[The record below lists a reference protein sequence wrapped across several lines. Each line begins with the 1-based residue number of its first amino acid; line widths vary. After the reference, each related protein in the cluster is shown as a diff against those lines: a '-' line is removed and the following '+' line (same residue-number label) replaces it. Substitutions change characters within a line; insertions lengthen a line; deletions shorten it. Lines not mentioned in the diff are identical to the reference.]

1 MLVKSIY
8 ARAQPQ
14 IVGRKYMLPLSTS
27 PKLLLPLFTFSTMPP
42 KGSKRRTASPV
53 GHTNGAGK
61 RVKHETSGDELRQPH
76 PFAKDAEDHGIVLR
90 RFYPHEMST
99 SRAHAYNSNEIPR
112 PMEGLIAA
120 LEETAEARKQAKVQ
134 HAVVHWFKMDLRHS
148 DNRSLALASAKAK
161 EAGVP
166 LICIYIISPQDYEAH
181 LTAPVRVDFMLRTL
195 NVLRDDLAALDIP
208 LYVETV
214 DKRKN
219 IPHRIL
225 ELMEE
230 WGSNHLFAN
239 MEYEVDELRRESR
252 MIRQFAEKNMSFEVV
267 HDTCVV
273 PPGELHSGSGN
284 QYAVYTPWYRAWM
297 AHIHENLD
305 LLEIY
310 DRPEKNQDAARRT
323 FKTLFDCRIPGAPK
337 NKQLSDEEK
346 KRFHGLWP
354 CGEHEAMSRLE
365 NFCDE
370 AIVNYHD
377 KRNIPGDNG
386 TSCLSVHLASGTI
399 SSRTCVRTAR
409 DRNKTK
415 RLDGGHQ
422 GIQVWISEVAW
433 RDFYKH
439 VLVNWPYV
447 CMNKPFKPEYANIE
461 WSYNMDHFEAWCEG
475 RTGFPIVDAAMRQLN
490 HMGYMHNRSRMI
502 VASFLSKDLL
512 IDWRMGEKYFMEH
525 LVDGDFASNNGGWGF
540 SASVGVDPQPYFRVF
555 NPLLQSEKFDPSG
568 DYIRKWV
575 PELKALSDK
584 EIHDPYN
591 RGAGTKAKKQGYPK
605 QIVDHKGARERALS
619 AYKEGLERG
628 T

>member
-1 MLVKSIY
+1 MLARSVY
-8 ARAQPQ
+8 ALTRSQITSRNYLPSSSYSKFLQP
-14 IVGRKYMLPLSTS
+14 R
-27 PKLLLPLFTFSTMPP
+27 FTFSTMPP
-42 KGSKRRTASPV
+42 KGSKRRTASPL
-53 GHTNGAGK
+53 GKANGAETK
-61 RVKHETSGDELRQPH
+61 RVKHEANGDELRQPH
-76 PFAKDAEDHGIVLR
+76 PFAKDAEEHGIVLR

-99 SRAHAYNSNEIPR
+99 ARAYAYNSDEIER
-112 PMEGLIAA
+112 PIEGLIAA
-120 LEETAEARKQAKVQ
+120 LEETAGARKQAKVR
-134 HAVVHWFKMDLRHS
+134 HAVVHWFKMDLRHA

-166 LICIYIISPQDYEAH
+166 LICVYIISPQDFEAH
-181 LTAPVRVDFMLRTL
+181 LTSPVRVDFMLRTL
-195 NVLRDDLAALDIP
+195 SVLKDDLASLDIP

-219 IPHRIL
+219 IPHRIS

-239 MEYEVDELRRESR
+239 MEYEVDELRREAR
-252 MIRQFAEKNMSFEVV
+252 MIRQFAENNMSFEVV

-273 PPGELHSGSGN
+273 PPGELHTGAGK

-310 DRPEKNQDAARRT
+310 DRPEKNPDAARRT
-323 FKTLFDCRIPGAPK
+323 FKKLFDCPIPDAPK

-346 KRFHGLWP
+346 KRFRDLWP

-365 NFCDE
+365 KFCDE
-370 AIVNYHD
+370 AVTSYHD
-377 KRNIPGDNG
+377 KRNIPGENG

-439 VLVNWPYV
+439 VLVHWPYV
-447 CMNKPFKPEYANIE
+447 WYV
-461 WSYNMDHFEAWCEG
+461 Y
-475 RTGFPIVDAAMRQLN
+475 
-490 HMGYMHNRSRMI
+490 
-502 VASFLSKDLL
+502 
-512 IDWRMGEKYFMEH
+512 
-525 LVDGDFASNNGGWGF
+525 
-540 SASVGVDPQPYFRVF
+540 
-555 NPLLQSEKFDPSG
+555 QS
-568 DYIRKWV
+568 
-575 PELKALSDK
+575 
-584 EIHDPYN
+584 
-591 RGAGTKAKKQGYPK
+591 
-605 QIVDHKGARERALS
+605 
-619 AYKEGLERG
+619 
-628 T
+628 